1 MQVCLLRLHLLC
13 WARLELQ
20 QQLQLQLGLK
30 GVGLVPGLLS
40 ASLLRTVAVPPVV
53 GVLLGVTLLCLL
65 LLLLHVPRQQC
76 LPPGLAV
83 QCGET

>member
-20 QQLQLQLGLK
+20 LQLQLGLK
-30 GVGLVPGLLS
+30 GVGLDPGLLS

-53 GVLLGVTLLCLL
+53 GVLLPVTLLCLL
-65 LLLLHVPRQQC
+65 LLHVPLQ
-76 LPPGLAV
+76 A
-83 QCGET
+83 